1 MFINRF
7 KINNNHQ
14 NKIYYNLKYFSTS
27 QTIIKPPPYNIL
39 FFGTDNVSLPI
50 LKALNENKTTRGD
63 IVKELQVVCPK
74 SKKREEVESYSIQNN
89 IKITHPDEEKGMKG
103 FQVPTTESNQQ
114 PFDLAV
120 VVSFGH
126 FIPKSVLSQFKY
138 GGLNMH
144 PSLLPRHRGAAPI
157 YHTIL
162 KDDKEAGISIIELH
176 PERFDCGKILS
187 QVKLNNYDN
196 SILYN
201 QLLNQL
207 SNLGTETLME
217 TLQDFPNKSMNSFD
231 QPEQGKTLASKVN
244 KDISKVN
251 WENSTQKE
259 IWIHYRA
266 FSDNISLHGMIY
278 NKKYKTN
285 KRIKFRKMLPPLGIY
300 EAHDLENKTIYQ
312 SLETDLES
320 YYNRCGGN
328 SQIPFGTYFL
338 ETDKSKP
345 YSNILWTKCKDG
357 WVGFTELYEEGKKN
371 DVKAHEFIFGKNTV
385 SINNNKE
392 TIPQNQVVI

>member
-1 MFINRF
+1 IF
-7 KINNNHQ
+7 
-14 NKIYYNLKYFSTS
+14 Y
-27 QTIIKPPPYNIL
+27 
-39 FFGTDNVSLPI
+39 
-50 LKALNENKTTRGD
+50 
-63 IVKELQVVCPK
+63 
-74 SKKREEVESYSIQNN
+74 
-89 IKITHPDEEKGMKG
+89 PDEEKGMKG

-162 KDDKEAGISIIELH
+162 KDDKGAGISIIELH
-176 PERFDCGKILS
+176 PKRFDCGKILS

-217 TLQDFPNKSMNSFD
+217 TLQDFPNKSMNSID

-266 FSDNISLHGMIY
+266 FSDNISLQGMIY

-285 KRIKFRKMLPPLGIY
+285 KRIKFRKMLLGIY
-300 EAHDLENKTIYQ
+300 ETHDLENKTIYQ
-312 SLETDLES
+312 SLKTDLES

-338 ETDKSKP
+338 ELINQNKSYYNRCGGNFQIPFGTYFLETDKSKP
-345 YSNILWTKCKDG
+345 YCNMLWVKCKDS
-357 WVGFTELYEEGKKN
+357 WVGFTEVYEEGKKN
-371 DVKAHEFIFGKNTV
+371 DVKAQEFIFGKYTV
-385 SINNNKE
+385 SINNYNYK
-392 TIPQNQVVI
+392 